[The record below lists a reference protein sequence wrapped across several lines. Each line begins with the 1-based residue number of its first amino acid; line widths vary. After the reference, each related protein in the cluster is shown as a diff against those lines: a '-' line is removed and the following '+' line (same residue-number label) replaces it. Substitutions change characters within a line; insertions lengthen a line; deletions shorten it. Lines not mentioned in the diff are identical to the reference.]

1 MPQFVN
7 TNVASINTQRSLN
20 QSQGALQTSLQRL
33 SSGLRINSAKD
44 DAAGLAISERMTGQ
58 IRGMNQ
64 AMRNANDG
72 ISLSQTAESA
82 MAETTNILQ
91 RIRELAVQSAN
102 ATNND
107 TDRAAL
113 NAEVTQLTSE
123 LDRIASTTQFNG
135 TKLLDGSF
143 TAQQFQVGAN
153 VGETIDVAS
162 IASSRSADI
171 GQTNEATAAGAA
183 VTTALSA
190 GDLTVNGTDVGAVAA
205 DAAAIATAISATSG
219 GVTATATNTTAT
231 IAFAESIG
239 TAGVTEVKGF
249 NAQTSI
255 GSLTVAAT
263 TSVDLDG
270 TTITLTAA
278 TYADEAALVADF
290 QAQIDGS
297 ALTDAYAVSF
307 TGTVGGADFDL
318 TISHAGPVAAGDE
331 AAVII
336 ANSSANA
343 GTLGFSDT
351 AGTAGTAGATAA
363 APDYT
368 LSVDGTAL
376 NLATAGA
383 DGTINNVEVTAL
395 INELDGYTATAVGST
410 GFTITKADGSNISLI
425 ETGTDATSATEGLIA
440 TDATAQTY
448 IGSVSVTSVGEDLV
462 IGGAGSLN
470 AGLAAATTATS
481 LTGTTM
487 GNTTVA
493 TVAGAN
499 AAIAS
504 VDAALTT
511 INSSR
516 ADLGAL
522 QSRFEST
529 TANLAANVENL
540 SAARSRIR
548 DTDFAVETAELT
560 RVQILQ
566 QAGIAMLSQANSA
579 PQNVLALLQ

>member
-143 TAQQFQVGAN
+143 TDQQFQVGAN
-153 VGETIDVAS
+153 AGETISVAS
-162 IASSRSADI
+162 IVSSRASDI
-171 GQTNEATAAGAA
+171 GQTNAATLMGSG
-183 VTTALSA
+183 VTTALAA
-190 GDLTVNGTDVGAVAA
+190 GDLTINGNDVGVVATADAVAM
-205 DAAAIATAISATSG
+205 AAAIDATSDSI
-219 GVTATATNTTAT
+219 TATATNTTT
-231 IAFAESIG
+231 VAFADVNTSAGNSIAYG
-239 TAGVTEVKGF
+239 L
-249 NAQTSI
+249 SI
-255 GSLTVAAT
+255 DGDALDLSSPAT
-263 TSVDLDG
+263 PG
-270 TTITLTAA
+270 TLT
-278 TYADEAALVADF
+278 
-290 QAQIDGS
+290 
-297 ALTDAYAVSF
+297 
-307 TGTVGGADFDL
+307 GAD
-318 TISHAGPVAAGDE
+318 V
-331 AAVII
+331 
-336 ANSSANA
+336 
-343 GTLGFSDT
+343 
-351 AGTAGTAGATAA
+351 ATAI
-363 APDYT
+363 
-368 LSVDGTAL
+368 TA
-376 NLATAGA
+376 
-383 DGTINNVEVTAL
+383 
-395 INELDGYTATAVGST
+395 LDGYSATDDGAGNL
-410 GFTITKADGSNISLI
+410 TITKDDGSNIVLVESGDI
-425 ETGTDATSATEGLIA
+425 VAGGAEGLLTSNA
-440 TDATAQTY
+440 TDTLEGTVT
-448 IGSVSVTSVGEDLV
+448 IVSDSGEDLV
-462 IGGAGSLN
+462 IAGAAPAS
-470 AGLAAATTATS
+470 AGFTAGTTAAIA
-481 LTGTTM
+481 TGTTM
-487 GNTTVA
+487 ADTTVA
-493 TVAGAN
+493 TVDGAN

-540 SAARSRIR
+540 AAARSRIR

>member
-1 MPQFVN
+1 
-7 TNVASINTQRSLN
+7 
-20 QSQGALQTSLQRL
+20 LQRL

-82 MAETTNILQ
+82 MSETTNILQ

-153 VGETIDVAS
+153 VGETITVAS
-162 IASSRSADI
+162 IASSRAADM
-171 GQTNEATAAGAA
+171 GQTTDATLAGAA
-183 VTTALSA
+183 VTTALAA
-190 GDLTVNGTDVGAVAA
+190 GDLTINGNDVGVVSTA
-205 DAAAIATAISATSG
+205 DALAIATAIEATSDSI
-219 GVTATATNTTAT
+219 TATATNTTAV
-231 IAFAESIG
+231 AFADVD
-239 TAGVTEVKGF
+239 T
-249 NAQTSI
+249 
-255 GSLTVAAT
+255 T
-263 TSVDLDG
+263 TSTSYGLS
-270 TTITLTAA
+270 
-278 TYADEAALVADF
+278 
-290 QAQIDGS
+290 IDGDGLDLS
-297 ALTDAYAVSF
+297 SPAV
-307 TGTVGGADFDL
+307 
-318 TISHAGPVAAGDE
+318 
-331 AAVII
+331 
-336 ANSSANA
+336 A
-343 GTLGFSDT
+343 GTLTGADV
-351 AGTAGTAGATAA
+351 ATAI
-363 APDYT
+363 
-368 LSVDGTAL
+368 TA
-376 NLATAGA
+376 
-383 DGTINNVEVTAL
+383 
-395 INELDGYTATAVGST
+395 LDGYSATDDGVGNL
-410 GFTITKADGSNISLI
+410 TITKDDGSNVVLVESGDLVGGGA
-425 ETGTDATSATEGLIA
+425 EGLLGTDATDTLEGIVTIVSA
-440 TDATAQTY
+440 
-448 IGSVSVTSVGEDLV
+448 GEDL
-462 IGGAGSLN
+462 IIAGTDPTK
-470 AGLAAATTATS
+470 AGLTAVTTAAIA
-481 LTGTTM
+481 TGTTM
-487 GNTTVA
+487 ADTTVA
-493 TVAGAN
+493 TVDGAN